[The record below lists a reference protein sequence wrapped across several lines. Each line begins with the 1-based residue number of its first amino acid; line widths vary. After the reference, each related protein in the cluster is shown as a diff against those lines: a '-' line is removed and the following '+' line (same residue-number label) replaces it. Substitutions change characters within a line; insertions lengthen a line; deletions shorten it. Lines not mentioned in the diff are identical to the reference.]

1 MDLNDDYDDDDGFKS
16 IDELLPVTFEEIDRR
31 FQQQCREWPLVKR
44 NQAITA
50 RNRAMKQIS
59 EMLETPYTEMPL
71 EKPEAA

>member
-1 MDLNDDYDDDDGFKS
+1 MEIERVNN
-16 IDELLPVTFEEIDRR
+16 LLDSVMADIDRN
-31 FQQQCREWPLVKR
+31 FQREAQQWPLVKR

-59 EMLETPYTEMPL
+59 EMLDTPYTEMPL